1 MDVMD
6 TLADA
11 PRAPLLEVKD
21 LRTYFFT
28 RWGTGKAVDGV
39 SFSLGER
46 ESLGLLGESGCGKS
60 MTSLS
65 ILRLVPRPAG
75 RIVGGEVLF
84 QGRDLLRLS
93 EEDMRRV
100 RGRQIAMILQDP
112 LSTLNP
118 VFSIGDQVAEPLRVH
133 RIVPR
138 SGIRERVA
146 KLLSLVRIPAPE
158 SRLKDY
164 PHQFSGGMRQR
175 VVGATAISAG
185 PKVLIADEPTTSLDV
200 TIQAQYLRLL
210 KDIQNESNLSIL
222 YITHDLG
229 TLARICDRVAV
240 MYAGKIVEQL
250 TVEDLFER
258 PAHPYTE
265 ALLQSVPRMD
275 RKVHRFPSIEGSPPL
290 VHALPPG
297 CAFAPRCPRAQDVC
311 RREFPP
317 VTKLDNGHS
326 VACWLHAKD
335 PHDSALAGSQERP

>member
-1 MDVMD
+1 MD
-6 TLADA
+6 THANA
-11 PRAPLLEVKD
+11 PRTPLLQVKD
-21 LRTYFFT
+21 LRTYFYT
-28 RWGTGKAVDGV
+28 RSGTGRAVDGV
-39 SFSLGER
+39 SFTLEQG

-75 RIVGGEVLF
+75 RIVAGQVLF
-84 QGRDLLRLS
+84 RGRDLLKIS
-93 EEDMRRV
+93 EQEMRQV
-100 RGRQIAMILQDP
+100 RGREIAMILQDP

-118 VFSIGDQVAEPLRVH
+118 VFTIGNQVAEPLRVH
-133 RIVPR
+133 RVVSR
-138 SGIRERVA
+138 SRLRERVS
-146 KLLSLVRIPAPE
+146 KLLSLVRIPAPV
-158 SRLKDY
+158 SRLRDY

-175 VVGATAISAG
+175 VVGATAIAAG

-210 KDIQNESNLSIL
+210 KELQRESNLSII

-250 TVEDLFER
+250 TVEALFER
-258 PAHPYTE
+258 PSHPYTE

-290 VHALPPG
+290 VYDLPPG
-297 CAFAPRCPRAQDVC
+297 CAFAPRCPKAMDIC
-311 RREFPP
+311 WSESPP
-317 VTKLDNGHS
+317 VTRLGADHEVS
-326 VACWLHAKD
+326 CWLHEKD
-335 PHDSALAGSQERP
+335 GYESATAGSQERQ

>member
-1 MDVMD
+1 MDIESSA
-6 TLADA
+6 T
-11 PRAPLLEVKD
+11 PAPLLEVKD

-28 RWGTGKAVDGV
+28 RSGTGRAVDGV
-39 SFSLGER
+39 SFTLNQG

-75 RIVGGEVLF
+75 RIVSGQVLF
-84 QGRDLLRLS
+84 RGRDLLRIS
-93 EEDMRRV
+93 EQDMRRV
-100 RGRQIAMILQDP
+100 RGREIAMILQDP

-118 VFSIGDQVAEPLRVH
+118 VFTIGNQVAEPLRVH
-133 RIVPR
+133 GVVSR
-138 SGIRERVA
+138 SRLWERVS

-158 SRLKDY
+158 SRLRDY

-175 VVGATAISAG
+175 VVGATAIAAG
-185 PKVLIADEPTTSLDV
+185 PRLLIADEPTTSLDV

-210 KDIQNESNLSIL
+210 KELQRESNLSII
-222 YITHDLG
+222 YITHDLA

-250 TVEDLFER
+250 TVEALFES

-275 RKVHRFPSIEGSPPL
+275 QRVHRFPSIEGSPPL
-290 VHALPPG
+290 VYDLPPG
-297 CAFAPRCPRAQDVC
+297 CAFAPRCPKAMDIC
-311 RREFPP
+311 RSESPP
-317 VTKLDNGHS
+317 ATRLDAGHS
-326 VACWLHAKD
+326 VACWLHTKD
-335 PHDSALAGSQERP
+335 EHERHSAGSQERQ

>member
-1 MDVMD
+1 MD
-6 TLADA
+6 TESNA
-11 PRAPLLEVKD
+11 PPAPLLEVKD

-39 SFSLGER
+39 SFTLDEG

-65 ILRLVPRPAG
+65 LLRLVPRPAG
-75 RIVGGEVLF
+75 RIVSGQVLF
-84 QGRDLLRLS
+84 QGRDLLGIS
-93 EEDMRRV
+93 EQEMRAV

-118 VFSIGDQVAEPLRVH
+118 VFTIGNQVGEPLRVH
-133 RIVPR
+133 GVVPR
-138 SGIRERVA
+138 SGLWERVS

-158 SRLKDY
+158 SRLRDY

-175 VVGATAISAG
+175 VVGAAAIAAG
-185 PKVLIADEPTTSLDV
+185 PKILIADEPTTSLDV

-210 KDIQNESNLSIL
+210 KELQRESNLSII

-250 TVEDLFER
+250 TVEALFER

-275 RKVHRFPSIEGSPPL
+275 RKVRRFLSIEGSPPL
-290 VHALPPG
+290 VYDLPRG
-297 CAFAPRCPRAQDVC
+297 CAFAPRCPKAMEIC
-311 RREFPP
+311 RSEPPP
-317 VTKLDNGHS
+317 VTRLGADHD
-326 VACWLHAKD
+326 VACWLHD
-335 PHDSALAGSQERP
+335 GEERESLPAGSQERQ

>member
-1 MDVMD
+1 MD
-6 TLADA
+6 THVHAA
-11 PRAPLLEVKD
+11 RPPLLEVKD
-21 LRTYFFT
+21 LRTYFYT
-28 RWGTGKAVDGV
+28 RSGTGKAVDGV
-39 SFSLGER
+39 SFTLNEG

-75 RIVGGEVLF
+75 HIVGGQVLF
-84 QGRDLLRLS
+84 RGRDLLRIS
-93 EEDMRRV
+93 EQEMRRV
-100 RGRQIAMILQDP
+100 RGREIAMILQDP

-118 VFSIGDQVAEPLRVH
+118 VFTIGNQVAEPLRVH
-133 RIVPR
+133 GVVAR
-138 SGIRERVA
+138 SGLRERVS

-175 VVGATAISAG
+175 VVGATAIAAG

-210 KDIQNESNLSIL
+210 KELQRKSNLSII

-250 TVEDLFER
+250 TVKALFES

-275 RKVHRFPSIEGSPPL
+275 RKVHRFPSIEGSPP
-290 VHALPPG
+290 VVYDLPPG
-297 CAFAPRCPRAQDVC
+297 CAFAPRCPRAMDIC
-311 RREFPP
+311 RSETPP
-317 VTKLDNGHS
+317 TTRLAPGHD
-326 VACWLHAKD
+326 VACWLHEKD
-335 PHDSALAGSQERP
+335 EHEPAVTGSQERQ

>member
-1 MDVMD
+1 MD
-6 TLADA
+6 TLANT

-21 LRTYFFT
+21 LRTYFYT
-28 RWGTGKAVDGV
+28 RRGTGRAVDGV
-39 SFSLGER
+39 SFSLAAG

-75 RIVGGEVLF
+75 RIVGGQVLF

-93 EEDMRRV
+93 EGEMRQV
-100 RGRQIAMILQDP
+100 RGREIAMILQDP

-118 VFSIGDQVAEPLRVH
+118 VFTIGDQVAEPLRVH
-133 RIVPR
+133 RVVPR
-138 SGIRERVA
+138 SGIRARVA
-146 KLLSLVRIPAPE
+146 NLLSLVRIPAPE

-175 VVGATAISAG
+175 VVGAAAIAAG

-210 KDIQNESNLSIL
+210 KDIQRESNLSIL

-240 MYAGKIVEQL
+240 MYAGRIVEQL
-250 TVEDLFER
+250 TVEALFER

-265 ALLQSVPRMD
+265 ALLRSVPRMD
-275 RKVHRFPSIEGSPPL
+275 RKVDRFPSIEGSPPL
-290 VHALPPG
+290 VHDLPPG
-297 CAFAPRCPRAQDVC
+297 CAFAPRCARARDLC
-311 RREFPP
+311 RKQYPP
-317 VTKLDNGHS
+317 VTPLEDGHS
-326 VACWLHAKD
+326 VACWLHAED
-335 PHDSALAGSQERP
+335 PHAAGSPECP

>member
-1 MDVMD
+1 MD
-6 TLADA
+6 TLANA

-65 ILRLVPRPAG
+65 VLRLVPRPAG
-75 RIVGGEVLF
+75 RIVGGQVLF

-93 EEDMRRV
+93 EEEMRQV

-133 RIVPR
+133 RIVRR

-210 KDIQNESNLSIL
+210 KEIQRESNLSIL

-290 VHALPPG
+290 VYDLPPG
-297 CAFAPRCPRAQDVC
+297 CAFAPRCPRARDIC

-317 VTKLDNGHS
+317 VTKLGDGHS
-326 VACWLHAKD
+326 VACWLHAED
-335 PHDSALAGSQERP
+335 PHDSVPAGSQERP